1 MGTLLGFVLCFRCF
15 FTVTGPFVSVLIR
28 SVEAVSAW
36 SSGDRVDTGLRIGTA
51 KRMSCSWFA
60 RSMII
65 VGDRTFVGEV
75 DWRGFGLWFR
85 AEAMSLYDNAL
96 EIINTAIPT
105 QVS

>member
-1 MGTLLGFVLCFRCF
+1 
-15 FTVTGPFVSVLIR
+15 
-28 SVEAVSAW
+28 
-36 SSGDRVDTGLRIGTA
+36 
-51 KRMSCSWFA
+51 
-60 RSMII
+60 MII

-105 QVS
+105 QVARKTMKNSTVPSGQALAAHHCLHFGLSDGIRPVISRVFNEAKT